1 LENTAAYVVEDNS
14 AYRGAQK
21 MLLQEIVIADSPAPL
36 EAAHSK
42 DQMVAKYG
50 SSHEEKPCGRAQQ
63 DRGTEGTSKEED
75 DDSDSE
81 EEVIPGCLEFSPPV
95 GTQVKVLYDDDR
107 WYRARVV
114 ASNGTK
120 TIISFGDDKR
130 ACLDLDEHAVR
141 LASYVD
147 EDEDEENDDD
157 DESESDDESHQQ
169 SQTVKPQEG
178 AAFHANVQKEN
189 EKKEHEQ
196 QKEDEEKDDDEE
208 EEAIPGTLD
217 DAPPVG
223 TAVKVLYDDDE
234 WYFARVT
241 ATNGTIATVVYD
253 DGAQEDL
260 DCDEHAV
267 RLADYVEEKEK
278 SDVKGI
284 ESAARKDTEQ
294 MERMATPDK
303 KHNGLPSADV
313 IGKPMDGQD

>member
-1 LENTAAYVVEDNS
+1 M
-14 AYRGAQK
+14 GAQ
-21 MLLQEIVIADSPAPL
+21 Q
-36 EAAHSK
+36 
-42 DQMVAKYG
+42 G
-50 SSHEEKPCGRAQQ
+50 
-63 DRGTEGTSKEED
+63 RGTEGTSKDED
-75 DDSDSE
+75 DDSDGE

-147 EDEDEENDDD
+147 EDEDEDDENDEESD
-157 DESESDDESHQQ
+157 DEESDDESRRQ
-169 SQTVKPQEG
+169 SQTGESQEG
-178 AAFHANVQKEN
+178 ASLAKPQKEN

-196 QKEDEEKDDDEE
+196 QKEDSEDEEEDDDEE

-241 ATNGTIATVVYD
+241 ASNGTIATVVYD
-253 DGAQEDL
+253 DGAEEDL

-267 RLADYVEEKEK
+267 RLADYVEEEEK
-278 SDVKGI
+278 SDDKGI
-284 ESAARKDTEQ
+284 ESAAQKDNEQ
-294 MERMATPDK
+294 MERMATPDE
-303 KHNGLPSADV
+303 KHDSLPLANV
-313 IGKPMDGQD
+313 LGKRMDGQD